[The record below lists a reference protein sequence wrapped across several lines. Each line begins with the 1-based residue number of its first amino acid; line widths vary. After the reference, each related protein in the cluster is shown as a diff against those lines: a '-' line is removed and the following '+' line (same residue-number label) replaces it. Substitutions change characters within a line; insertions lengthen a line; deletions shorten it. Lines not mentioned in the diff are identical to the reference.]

1 MCVFSGLNI
10 HEDGSS
16 YMQKASMNE
25 FFGGRNENRR
35 FTDAE
40 DNNLRVHKFEGDAAE
55 TDRPN
60 SQGYVQR
67 KDRMVLL

>member
-10 HEDGSS
+10 HEDGSP

-25 FFGGRNENRR
+25 FFGGRNDHRR
-35 FTDAE
+35 IIDAE
-40 DNNLRVHKFEGDAAE
+40 DKNLRVHKFEGGAAE

-60 SQGYVQR
+60 S
-67 KDRMVLL
+67 KDMFKGRTI